1 MAHKLMDAV
10 VLARYGGPEV
20 LGLRRV
26 PPPTPAAGET
36 LVRVA
41 RAGVNYTDL
50 GRRARGSR
58 TRPEQPPLILGWE
71 VAGRRA
77 ADGARVLGLLTSGT
91 GGYASRAVVPDAYVV
106 QVPDGVSDSA
116 ALALL
121 VQGITAWH
129 LLATAARVRAG
140 ESVVVTAAAGGVGS
154 LALQLARLHGAGRVI
169 AVASTADKRRLALDL
184 GADAALDAAAE
195 GFAER
200 LREANGGAPVD
211 VVLESVGGP
220 VLDAALDALGAGG
233 RLVAY
238 GQASGAS
245 NTVSVDLLMD
255 RSIGLSGY
263 WAVPEIREAAGTR
276 QVVERLLDEVAA
288 GRLRV
293 VEGPAFAAADAA
305 EAHRAVAA
313 RATTGK
319 VTLTFEEDD
328 G

>member
-1 MAHKLMDAV
+1 MAQNLMQAV
-10 VLARYGGPEV
+10 VLDRYGGPEV

-50 GRRARGSR
+50 GRRAHGSR

-77 ADGARVLGLLTSGT
+77 ADGARGVGLLPSGT
-91 GGYASRAVVPDAYVV
+91 GGYASEAVVADGYVV
-106 QVPDGVSDSA
+106 QVPDGVSDTA

-129 LLATAARVRAG
+129 LLATAARLRAG

-154 LALQLARLHGAGRVI
+154 LALQLPRLHGAGRVI
-169 AVASTADKRRLALDL
+169 AVASTPEKRRLALGL
-184 GADAALDAAAE
+184 GADAAVEAAPE
-195 GFAER
+195 RLAER

-220 VLDAALDALGAGG
+220 VLDAALDALGPGG

-255 RSIGLSGY
+255 RSIGVCGY
-263 WAVPEIREAAGTR
+263 WAVPEVRDVAGTR
-276 QVVERLLDEVAA
+276 RVVERLLDEVAA

-293 VEGPAFAAADAA
+293 VEGPAFAAA
-305 EAHRAVAA
+305 
-313 RATTGK
+313 
-319 VTLTFEEDD
+319 
-328 G
+328 